1 MPGAGPG
8 RGGMPG
14 QSAEELEKERKRR
27 QEEQKRKQE
36 AGPTRTGRKKKKN
49 GIDASNKLPQ
59 SKLYCL

>member
-1 MPGAGPG
+1 
-8 RGGMPG
+8 MPG